1 MRWAQRHFLCR
12 MKIFLIYGEKDAGKS
27 TSCSK
32 ILKLLL
38 ALGAKVKFYDTFYWG
53 DFKALVTF
61 ENKLIGIYT
70 PGDERAHLCEAIAFG
85 YDNGCDILVAPVRK
99 GIAYNAPLEEISNKD
114 EAEWVEIAKGADE
127 AEMEHLENGLAIN
140 ILNKIYNA

>member
-1 MRWAQRHFLCR
+1 

-27 TSCSK
+27 TACSK

-38 ALGAKVKFYDTFYWG
+38 ALSAKVKFYDIFSWG
-53 DFKALVTF
+53 DFKTLVTF

-70 PGDERAHLCEAIAFG
+70 PGDERAHLREAIAFG
-85 YDNGCDILVAPVRK
+85 YDNGCDILVATVRK
-99 GIAYNAPLEEISNKD
+99 GIAYNAPLEEISDKD
-114 EAEWVEIAKGADE
+114 ETERVDIAKGADE
-127 AEMEHLENGLAIN
+127 PEMEHLENGLAID